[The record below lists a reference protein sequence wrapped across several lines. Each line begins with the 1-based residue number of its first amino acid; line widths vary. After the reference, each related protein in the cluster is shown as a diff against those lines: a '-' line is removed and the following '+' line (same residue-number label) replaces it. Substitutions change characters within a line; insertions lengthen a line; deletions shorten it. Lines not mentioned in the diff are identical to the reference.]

1 MLLSHITKGRYVL
14 QSNGTKGHSR
24 TPSDVEFRELT
35 WRDAKESMHNELY
48 KLLNTAKSERREVS
62 PCVPA
67 SLFASFIAC
76 LFII

>member
-1 MLLSHITKGRYVL
+1 MLPSHVSKGCYML

-48 KLLNTAKSERREVS
+48 KLLNTAKSERRDVS
-62 PCVPA
+62 TYVPA
-67 SLFASFIAC
+67 SLFA
-76 LFII
+76 

>member
-1 MLLSHITKGRYVL
+1 ML

-62 PCVPA
+62 AYVP
-67 SLFASFIAC
+67 SLFALFIAC
-76 LFII
+76 LFINACQVNFL